1 MPAAERDVCALRAI
15 VCVEHRPCTLVA
27 KCVPAELYAHQVV
40 QAPFGQHDESVAWRV
55 LKRVL
60 KRMLKRM
67 AQPGCRIH
75 GMPVPPS

>member
-40 QAPFGQHDESVAWRV
+40 HAFLGQHDESVAW
-55 LKRVL
+55 
-60 KRMLKRM
+60 
-67 AQPGCRIH
+67 
-75 GMPVPPS
+75 